1 MSQTNSVAGRSTFSA
16 VKKLIFSAMG
26 IALGMVTSYIKV
38 WDMPMGGSVTL
49 LSMLF
54 ICLIGYWF
62 GARYGILTGAAF
74 GILQFLIDP
83 YVLSIPQVLFD
94 YPLAFGALGLSG
106 FFSNRK
112 YGLQIGYVVGV
123 LGRFIF
129 STLSGVIFFCRIC
142 SGGNEPMGVFCS
154 VSGNLSGDRRDYYI
168 DHHILT
174 ACDKSV
180 GYGKKTGSGLRNKF
194 LPGNCTQNQ
203 IQGTIRKK
211 FPGSGSSYKFQA
223 MPFL

>member
-1 MSQTNSVAGRSTFSA
+1 MSQTNSVAGGSTSSA

-112 YGLQIGYVVGV
+112 YGLQIGYIVGV

-129 STLSGVIFFCRIC
+129 STLSGVIFFAAYAPE
-142 SGGNEPMGVFCS
+142 GMNPWVYS
-154 VSGNLSGDRRDYYI
+154 VLY
-168 DHHILT
+168 
-174 ACDKSV
+174 
-180 GYGKKTGSGLRNKF
+180 
-194 LPGNCTQNQ
+194 
-203 IQGTIRKK
+203 QGTYLGTEGIITLIIISLPPVTKALDMVKR
-211 FPGSGSSYKFQA
+211 QA
-223 MPFL
+223 LA

>member
-129 STLSGVIFFCRIC
+129 STLSGVIFFAAYAPEGMNPWVY
-142 SGGNEPMGVFCS
+142 SA
-154 VSGNLSGDRRDYYI
+154 LY
-168 DHHILT
+168 
-174 ACDKSV
+174 
-180 GYGKKTGSGLRNKF
+180 
-194 LPGNCTQNQ
+194 
-203 IQGTIRKK
+203 QGTYLGTEGIITLIIISLPPVTKALDMVKK
-211 FPGSGSSYKFQA
+211 QA
-223 MPFL
+223 LA